1 LNLKSKIDDPIQKQI
16 VQESISGQRKSLF
29 EIPLTKREKEILKLV
44 AEENT
49 NQEIVD
55 KLFLSLRTVET
66 HRSNLTKN
74 SMPRTQQAL

>member
-1 LNLKSKIDDPIQKQI
+1 LKSKIDDPIQKQI